1 MPGIM
6 LSSNKQ
12 TDKQTKKHRDK
23 LQFLSLGNLTLSKM
37 SIYGTNDKFN
47 TPDPEL
53 SQEKR
58 DDTLYLRSRG
68 VD

>member
-1 MPGIM
+1 
-6 LSSNKQ
+6 
-12 TDKQTKKHRDK
+12 
-23 LQFLSLGNLTLSKM
+23 M

-58 DDTLYLRSRG
+58 DDTLHLRSGEWIREDFSVG
-68 VD
+68 MTCEMNLEGR